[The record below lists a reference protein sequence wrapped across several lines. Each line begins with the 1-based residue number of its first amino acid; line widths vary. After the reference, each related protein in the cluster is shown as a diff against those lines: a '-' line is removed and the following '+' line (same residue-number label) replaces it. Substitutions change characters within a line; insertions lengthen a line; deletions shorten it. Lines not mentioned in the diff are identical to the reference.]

1 MSNSHILVVD
11 NFDSFVYNIV
21 QYLEELGAQCD
32 VQMNN
37 EVVIDKL
44 HEFDG
49 ILISPGPGSPESAGL
64 SIEIIK
70 EAARLKIPMLG
81 VCLGLQTLA
90 VAFGGEVNQ
99 APELLHGRTS
109 EIFHEKSALF
119 SEIPSPFKATRY
131 HSLAVT
137 KVPDELMATA
147 HTIDGVVM
155 ALEHRSLPL
164 SSVQFHP
171 EAILSEYGH
180 QIFRNWLATF

>member
-1 MSNSHILVVD
+1 
-11 NFDSFVYNIV
+11 V

-109 EIFHEKSALF
+109 EIFHEKSALI
-119 SEIPSPFKATRY
+119 S
-131 HSLAVT
+131 
-137 KVPDELMATA
+137 
-147 HTIDGVVM
+147 G
-155 ALEHRSLPL
+155 
-164 SSVQFHP
+164 
-171 EAILSEYGH
+171 
-180 QIFRNWLATF
+180 N

>member
-1 MSNSHILVVD
+1 VSNYRILVVD

-21 QYLEELGAQCD
+21 QYLEELGAHCE

-37 EVVIDKL
+37 EVAIDKL

-64 SIEIIK
+64 SIEIVQ
-70 EAARLKIPMLG
+70 EAARLRIPMLG

-90 VAFGGEVNQ
+90 VAFGGEVGQ

-137 KVPDELMATA
+137 RVPDELAVTA
-147 HTIDGVVM
+147 HTLDGVVM
-155 ALEHRSLPL
+155 ALEHRFLPL
-164 SSVQFHP
+164 TSVQFHP

-180 QIFRNWLATF
+180 QLFKNWLATF